1 MQPTLQ
7 TARLILRPFHLSDAP
22 VVQHLAGAPEV
33 AATTLNVPHPY
44 QDGMAEAWIKSH
56 EKDFAARRQAVFAV
70 AWRESNEFCG
80 CIGLGI
86 DERHRH
92 AELGYWI
99 GVPFWGYGICTEA
112 AREILRFAF
121 EELDLHR
128 VYASHMTNNPASGRV
143 MQKIGMM
150 HEGCLREHYFKDGR
164 FVTTEQYGILK
175 SDWLNR

>member
-86 DERHRH
+86 
-92 AELGYWI
+92 
-99 GVPFWGYGICTEA
+99 
-112 AREILRFAF
+112 LRFAF